1 MSEAELG
8 TMRDASDPR
17 DDAAV
22 DAFPKLRGQIAQLEA
37 LLAQLPSRS
46 RTDPALARLHER
58 VVTALALVDLAAA
71 LLTRDDLG
79 APFVED
85 GLDASPSPMPD
96 EI

>member
-1 MSEAELG
+1 MSEAEVE
-8 TMRDASDPR
+8 TMHDPSDTR

-79 APFVED
+79 APVQA
-85 GLDASPSPMPD
+85 DAVDAQSTRTPGD
-96 EI
+96 A